1 MYFFNQNIVALVR
14 FSSQTELVLITSTSL
29 KCIVCFLGFFLL
41 FFLPLSPPPKSLAV
55 VTPLAQRYWSMFIP
69 GSPGT
74 GFESEHKLKLI
85 SLYNSVLIHLT
96 QFVSKATGNFI
107 ISPAN
112 VVDYSKTKIDDFPK
126 N

>member
-1 MYFFNQNIVALVR
+1 
-14 FSSQTELVLITSTSL
+14 
-29 KCIVCFLGFFLL
+29 
-41 FFLPLSPPPKSLAV
+41 
-55 VTPLAQRYWSMFIP
+55 MFIP